1 MVPADSTPIT
11 ATSSSPSQSF
21 NSSSPA
27 DLHYAFLVHS
37 QKTLTQ
43 NLPPRVDNKIL
54 ARQKRRRTSPEDHAI
69 LEAEYKKNPKPD
81 KVSRASIVSQVSLGE
96 KEVQIWFQ
104 NRRQNDRRKS
114 KPLEPHELVRPPA
127 LDGVSNGSPTSDGTS
142 SPRNGEQA
150 EQPEGNVRRDD
161 EDALADPSSNT
172 DDDELETSMAA
183 GSLNPETSFSS
194 LDSADIENLDTSRD
208 ITGLGIQVNGKKRR
222 LSDIGACHGEH
233 NGQLCQE
240 EIRSPPSLR
249 ISMSFDG
256 EALLRKEGEPTPS
269 PPKARTAV
277 RISLSS
283 DGEAL
288 IRTQDEPSPSK
299 NRLRFVPGRVPR
311 QTSLRRSV
319 SAINFGTPGGSPLA
333 REGNGMKPFG
343 RSRDARM
350 WETYCD
356 NDARSAL
363 STPLSSQPSNSTR
376 TPGLYRSGSHRSAAR
391 HSLSKPNFSS
401 PAIGTNNQ
409 PDVVEVSREKRRKL
423 SRTLSSL
430 GRLESVQKAS
440 HLAHDSNGGLK
451 SFHKAGKEGVERGD
465 LEAGDSDKEN
475 WVPGTYRRPDPR
487 RHQRA
492 KSHTQRSVLK
502 ENGIRKNT
510 VVDDLALTKHGRL
523 YRGPRGTK
531 DVRNPS
537 QTAAKLDAEVAA
549 FMTKTGSSS
558 REEDLDFLTGED
570 EVAMPVE
577 EAGLRALLDDFE
589 PAPGPEP
596 VLDPEPEPKPEPEPV
611 LEPEPELDPDPDPE
625 PVPVPEPEPVLV
637 LEPELDPDPD
647 PDPDPEPEPVL
658 EPEPELDPDPEPEP
672 EPVLEPEPALDP
684 EPEPGAEPVLELE
697 LDVEVAWAAVTGHT
711 VVDTIIVSVVT

>member
-1 MVPADSTPIT
+1 MIMVPADWTPIT

-27 DLHYAFLVHS
+27 NLHYAFLVHS

-43 NLPPRVDNKIL
+43 NLPPRVDNKLL

-69 LEAEYKKNPKPD
+69 LEAEYNKNPKPD
-81 KVSRASIVSQVSLGE
+81 KIARASIVSQVSLGE

-114 KPLEPHELVRPPA
+114 KPLEPHELVGPRA
-127 LDGVSNGSPTSDGTS
+127 LDGISNNSPSNHGTS
-142 SPRNGEQA
+142 SPRDGEQETA
-150 EQPEGNVRRDD
+150 EQPEENVGKDD
-161 EDALADPSSNT
+161 DDALADPLSNIE
-172 DDDELETSMAA
+172 DDELETGMPA
-183 GSLNPETSFSS
+183 GSMNLETSFSS
-194 LDSADIENLDTSRD
+194 LDSADTGADVENSRD
-208 ITGLGIQVNGKKRR
+208 ITGLGIQVNGRKRR
-222 LSDIGACHGEH
+222 LSGMGVGHHEDS
-233 NGQLCQE
+233 GQCVQE
-240 EIRSPPSLR
+240 KFKSPPSLR

-256 EALLRKEGEPTPS
+256 QALLRKQGEPTPS

-299 NRLRFVPGRVPR
+299 NRLRLIPGRVPR

-319 SAINFGTPGGSPLA
+319 SAINFGTPGASPLV
-333 REGNGMKPFG
+333 REGSGTRPFG

-363 STPLSSQPSNSTR
+363 STPLSSQSPNSVR
-376 TPGLYRSGSHRSAAR
+376 TPGLYRSGSHRSLAR
-391 HSLSKPNFSS
+391 HSFSKPNLSS

-409 PDVVEVSREKRRKL
+409 LVVAEVSREKRRKL
-423 SRTLSSL
+423 SRTVSSL
-430 GRLESVQKAS
+430 GRLESVQKTS
-440 HLAHDSNGGLK
+440 HITHDSSGGLK
-451 SFHKAGKEGVERGD
+451 STHKTGKEGVRHWD

-475 WVPGTYRRPDPR
+475 WVPGTSRRPDPR

-510 VVDDLALTKHGRL
+510 VVDDLALTKNGRL
-523 YRGPRGTK
+523 YRGPRGSK
-531 DVRNPS
+531 DVKGSS

-558 REEDLDFLTGED
+558 REEDLDCIQ
-570 EVAMPVE
+570 
-577 EAGLRALLDDFE
+577 GLLSLSQ
-589 PAPGPEP
+589 
-596 VLDPEPEPKPEPEPV
+596 
-611 LEPEPELDPDPDPE
+611 
-625 PVPVPEPEPVLV
+625 
-637 LEPELDPDPD
+637 
-647 PDPDPEPEPVL
+647 
-658 EPEPELDPDPEPEP
+658 
-672 EPVLEPEPALDP
+672 
-684 EPEPGAEPVLELE
+684 GA
-697 LDVEVAWAAVTGHT
+697 WQ
-711 VVDTIIVSVVT
+711 

>member
-1 MVPADSTPIT
+1 MKKRFRYASSARCRRPIHT
-11 ATSSSPSQSF
+11 EKH
-21 NSSSPA
+21 
-27 DLHYAFLVHS
+27 LL
-37 QKTLTQ
+37 KLT
-43 NLPPRVDNKIL
+43 K
-54 ARQKRRRTSPEDHAI
+54 
-69 LEAEYKKNPKPD
+69 
-81 KVSRASIVSQVSLGE
+81 
-96 KEVQIWFQ
+96 IWFQ

-127 LDGVSNGSPTSDGTS
+127 LDGLSNGSPSSDGTRF
-142 SPRNGEQA
+142 PRSGEQA
-150 EQPEGNVRRDD
+150 EQPEANIGKDD
-161 EDALADPSSNT
+161 EDALADPSSNA

-183 GSLNPETSFSS
+183 GSLNPKTSYSS
-194 LDSADIENLDTSRD
+194 IDSADIGNDVDTSKD
-208 ITGLGIQVNGKKRR
+208 ITGLGIQVNGRKRR
-222 LSDIGACHGEH
+222 LSDTGAGHQKH
-233 NGQLCQE
+233 NGQLFQE
-240 EIRSPPSLR
+240 EMKSPPSLR
-249 ISMSFDG
+249 ISLSFDG
-256 EALLRKEGEPTPS
+256 EALLRKQGEPTPS

-319 SAINFGTPGGSPLA
+319 SAINFGTPGASPLV

-363 STPLSSQPSNSTR
+363 STSLSSQSSNGAR

-391 HSLSKPNFSS
+391 NSFSKPNFSS

-409 PDVVEVSREKRRKL
+409 PDVAEVSKEKRRKL

-440 HLAHDSNGGLK
+440 HLAHDSNGGLQ
-451 SFHKAGKEGVERGD
+451 SIHKAGKEGVERGD

-475 WVPGTYRRPDPR
+475 WLPGTYRRPDPR

-502 ENGIRKNT
+502 ENGIRKNL

-523 YRGPRGTK
+523 YRGPRGSK
-531 DVRNPS
+531 DVRNS
-537 QTAAKLDAEVAA
+537 SHTAAKLDAEVAA

-558 REEDLDFLTGED
+558 REEDLDCIQ
-570 EVAMPVE
+570 
-577 EAGLRALLDDFE
+577 GLLSLSQ
-589 PAPGPEP
+589 
-596 VLDPEPEPKPEPEPV
+596 
-611 LEPEPELDPDPDPE
+611 
-625 PVPVPEPEPVLV
+625 
-637 LEPELDPDPD
+637 
-647 PDPDPEPEPVL
+647 
-658 EPEPELDPDPEPEP
+658 
-672 EPVLEPEPALDP
+672 
-684 EPEPGAEPVLELE
+684 GA
-697 LDVEVAWAAVTGHT
+697 WQ
-711 VVDTIIVSVVT
+711 